1 VLLNMAGPAFRDMA
15 SGAYETWLLD
25 TLIAACGDL
34 RGRTIWDVG
43 AFVGFQTLEF
53 AALVGE
59 GGRVVAFEPSALNRE
74 RIAANLQRNP
84 DLGERVTLS
93 AIALSD
99 RRGPSNMLFG
109 PQVDNGTSSG
119 SHLLDAY
126 APEPEWVYD
135 DFGVEMVSTSTADD
149 LAGSGELPPPDVMKI
164 DVEGS
169 EAAVLR
175 GSTKVLTTHR
185 PVALVEFHHP
195 ATMFHATKLFADHAY
210 ELTLV
215 DERHDQPQAFALAT
229 PRVRGLWPRR
239 GALRRTRRTTP
250 P

>member
-1 VLLNMAGPAFRDMA
+1 MA

-25 TLIAACGDL
+25 TLIAACGEL

-53 AALVGE
+53 AVLVGE

-74 RIAANLQRNP
+74 RIAANFQRNP
-84 DLGERVTLS
+84 DLRERIMLS
-93 AIALSD
+93 EIALSD

-109 PQVDNGTSSG
+109 PHVDDGTSSG

-126 APEPEWVYD
+126 APEPKSVYD
-135 DFGVEMVSTSTADD
+135 DFDVEMVSTSTADD
-149 LAGSGELPPPDVMKI
+149 LVGSGELPPPDVIKI

-169 EAAVLR
+169 EVAVLR
-175 GSTKVLTTHR
+175 GSTTVLTRHR

-195 ATMFHATKLFADHAY
+195 ATMFHAAKLFADHAY
-210 ELTLV
+210 ELILV
-215 DERHDQPQAFALAT
+215 DERHDQPQAFALAM
-229 PRVRGLWPRR
+229 PRARRRWPRR
-239 GALRRTRRTTP
+239 ARRRTRRTTP